1 MKWNLPNTLT
11 LLRLIAA
18 PGVAVMFLYF
28 TRPYADWF
36 ALVLFVSAAITDW
49 FDGYLARAWK
59 QETKLGT
66 MLDPIADKAMVVI
79 ALMVII
85 GFSSW
90 SPSLV
95 LPATVILFREVFVS
109 GLREFLGDVA
119 GTLKVTKLAK
129 WKTTLQMV
137 AIAVLFSQGIFE
149 HYLGMSVFGMD
160 EEMIGAIL
168 NGTVS
173 DEMGLAWKLAGMEW
187 AGRVGLTL
195 LWVAAAL
202 TAVTGLDYLMKAVP
216 HLKEGTS

>member
-1 MKWNLPNTLT
+1 MKWNLPNVLT
-11 LLRLIAA
+11 LLRLVAA

-36 ALVLFVSAAITDW
+36 ALLLFISAAVTDW

-59 QETKLGT
+59 QETKLGA

-90 SPSLV
+90 SPWLV
-95 LPATVILFREVFVS
+95 LPATLILFREVFVS
-109 GLREFLGDVA
+109 GLREYLGDVA

-129 WKTTLQMV
+129 WKTTLQMI
-137 AIAVLFSQGIFE
+137 AIAVLFSQGVFE

-160 EEMIGAIL
+160 EETISAIL
-168 NGTVS
+168 NGEVE
-173 DEMGLAWKLAGMEW
+173 DELGLWWKLAGMEW
-187 AGRVGLTL
+187 AGRIGLVL
-195 LWVAAAL
+195 LWIAAAL
-202 TAVTGLDYLMKAVP
+202 TAITGADYLAKALP
-216 HLKEGTS
+216 HLREGRP